1 MNKSGYV
8 HRRDFDELLKY
19 EISLESFHLC
29 WKSEQLFEKFLTQN
43 SVKKSKVSDPVYE
56 ERGAYL
62 RIPEKRV
69 PRLTSSVDMLKNRS
83 EIQSEFCC
91 VKIGTHKIFQAKK
104 NFIGKTPRK
113 FQKKFLGPPR
123 IWFLE

>member
-8 HRRDFDELLKY
+8 HRRYFDELLEY

-29 WKSEQLFEKFLTQN
+29 WKSEQLFEKILTKN

-69 PRLTSSVDMLKNRS
+69 PRLTSSVDMLKNHSEGQSGYGCDEMVTEKNRRS
-83 EIQSEFCC
+83 EW
-91 VKIGTHKIFQAKK
+91 AK
-104 NFIGKTPRK
+104 TAVSD
-113 FQKKFLGPPR
+113 
-123 IWFLE
+123 WFLRLIFSTSLEVKL